1 MSYNKINLRFT
12 DDFCEYN
19 NKVSSN
25 NFNDEYLTQPIKR
38 IITFNDN

>member
-1 MSYNKINLRFT
+1 MFNIMSYNKINLRFT

-25 NFNDEYLTQPIKR
+25 NFDDKYQASY
-38 IITFNDN
+38 TFNKLK